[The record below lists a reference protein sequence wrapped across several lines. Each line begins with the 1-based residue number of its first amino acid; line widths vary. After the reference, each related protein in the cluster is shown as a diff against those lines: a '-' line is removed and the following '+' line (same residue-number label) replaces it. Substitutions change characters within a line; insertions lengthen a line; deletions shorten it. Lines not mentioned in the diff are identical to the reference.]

1 MTRRP
6 GSSPFGL
13 LLIGGFKA
21 VSSLLLVALGIG
33 LIRSIND
40 DLGETARRLVVWIK
54 LDPDNRYIH
63 AAIARLS
70 GINPTQL
77 EEIGAGTIL
86 YGLLYGVEGVGLLLR
101 KTWAEY
107 LTVLLTG
114 VLIPLELYEVFHKPN
129 GPKAAV
135 LALNV
140 AIVAYLVVQIAKKRR
155 EEEAGL
161 PDSPAS

>member
-1 MTRRP
+1 VTHRP

-21 VSSLLLVALGIG
+21 ASSLLLMALGIG
-33 LIRSIND
+33 LLRSINV
-40 DLGETARRLVVWIK
+40 DLSEAAYRLVAWIK

-63 AAIARLS
+63 DAIERVS
-70 GINPTQL
+70 GIKPSQL
-77 EEIGAGTIL
+77 KEIGAGTIL

-107 LTVLLTG
+107 LTVVLTG
-114 VLIPLELYEVFHKPN
+114 LFIPLEVYEVFHKPN
-129 GPKAAV
+129 GPKVVV

-140 AIVAYLVVQIAKKRR
+140 AIVAYLVVQIRERRR
-155 EEEAGL
+155 EEEAG
-161 PDSPAS
+161 SSVAPAS